1 MIKHVELKRNNGEVI
16 RGYLTD
22 HEKSKLIV
30 IMFHGFTG
38 NKTEHAGHFRNF
50 SRVLLKNKI
59 SSIRFDFYGNGE
71 SDGEF
76 KDFTFDTLIDDSEQI
91 IQYAKTNF
99 SNKSIV
105 LLGYSM
111 GGAVTAM
118 MAVKHPEIENII
130 LWSPAGNILNI
141 IKKYYEDYPKN
152 EDGNIIMNS
161 SFELSKEMY
170 ESVSK
175 YDTYNGFDEY
185 LGNVL
190 IIQGE
195 KDLAVKPEVSK
206 KFYELTKNSKYIMIP
221 CAGHGY
227 DKIQERD
234 ILYRESL
241 KFLEER

>member
-1 MIKHVELKRNNGEVI
+1 MIKHLELRRNDGKVL
-16 RGYLTD
+16 RGYITD
-22 HEKSKLIV
+22 ALNSNDIV

-50 SRVLLKNKI
+50 SRILFNNDV
-59 SSIRFDFYGNGE
+59 SSMRVDFFGNGE

-130 LWSPAGNILNI
+130 LWSPAGNILEH
-141 IKKYYEDYPKN
+141 IKKHFETLPKN
-152 EDGNIIMNS
+152 KLGNVILGS

-170 ESVSK
+170 DSVSK
-175 YDTYNGFDEY
+175 YNTYEGFNKYEGEI
-185 LGNVL
+185 LV
-190 IIQGE
+190 IQGE
-195 KDLAVKPEVSK
+195 KDLVVKPEVSK
-206 KFYELTKNSKYIMIP
+206 KYVDLAKNSTYIMVP
-221 CAGHGY
+221 NAGHGY
-227 DKIQERD
+227 DKIEERD
-234 ILYRESL
+234 TLYDESL
-241 KFLEER
+241 KFIKGR

>member
-1 MIKHVELKRNNGEVI
+1 MIKHLELTRNNGKI
-16 RGYLTD
+16 LRGYLTD
-22 HEKSKLIV
+22 HGKSKIIV

-50 SRVLLKNKI
+50 SRVLLKNEI

-91 IQYAKTNF
+91 IKYVKTNF
-99 SNKSIV
+99 NDKNIV

-111 GGAVTAM
+111 GGAVASM
-118 MAVKHPEIENII
+118 MADKHPEIENII
-130 LWSPAGNILNI
+130 LWSPAGNILDI
-141 IKKYYEDYPKN
+141 IKRYYENYPKN

-161 SFELSKEMY
+161 YFELSKEMY

-175 YDTYNGFDEY
+175 YDIYNGFDEY

-206 KFYELTKNSKYIMIP
+206 KFHELAKNSNYIMIP
-221 CAGHGY
+221 NAGHGY
-227 DKIQERD
+227 DKIEERD